1 MLKSSTKKT
10 KGFELVD
17 LQCKEL
23 IPGQIR
29 AQIAFTSL
37 LKQRNSIDFLEPDV
51 FTVETG
57 GTLTVLLVNPLFF
70 PSCNTRRKNTLGS
83 ECATE

>member
-37 LKQRNSIDFLEPDV
+37 L
-51 FTVETG
+51 
-57 GTLTVLLVNPLFF
+57 
-70 PSCNTRRKNTLGS
+70 
-83 ECATE
+83 